1 MKSHPRAGNANLKGK
16 KYKLLSCKCCVIQD
30 FRDRDRNKQAKKE
43 IRDGIGTPRNESF
56 YSRRSYC

>member
-30 FRDRDRNKQAKKE
+30 FRDRNRNKQAKKE
-43 IRDGIGTPRNESF
+43 INYEKSIYGSSIGVS
-56 YSRRSYC
+56 

>member
-30 FRDRDRNKQAKKE
+30 FRNRDRNKQAKKE
-43 IRDGIGTPRNESF
+43 INYEKSIYGSSIGVS
-56 YSRRSYC
+56 